1 MDAEVEEMTRDRR
14 NNILIHGLP
23 VQVRTRLSPGDIRI
37 TLTFSLIYLNLFMPG
52 GPKINLLF
60 FDFLKLIAKK
70 ITPFV
75 FPLFTR

>member
-37 TLTFSLIYLNLFMPG
+37 TLTFSLIVKYNKELRLMSF
-52 GPKINLLF
+52 LL
-60 FDFLKLIAKK
+60 
-70 ITPFV
+70 PF
-75 FPLFTR
+75 TWS